1 MFVSDIHGIFL
12 SSSRTVF
19 ALAESF
25 NGQHSRLK
33 GIFQVNRWGKVLVFA
48 LACCW
53 TIAMSGCGAGV
64 SVPLGGSGL
73 LVSPG
78 TINFGNV
85 PVGHEVDSSV
95 SITNSNASS
104 IVVSQVNVS
113 GQPFSLL
120 SNTSKPI
127 SIPAGGTY
135 NLKIGFKPASTVAH
149 SGQITLMH

>member
-1 MFVSDIHGIFL
+1 MFVSDIYGIFW
-12 SSSRTVF
+12 SSRRIVF
-19 ALAESF
+19 ALADSF
-25 NGQHSRLK
+25 NGQYSKLK
-33 GIFQVNRWGKVLVFA
+33 GILRSNRWGKVLLFA
-48 LACCW
+48 LGCL

-64 SVPLGGSGL
+64 SVPLGSSGL

-113 GQPFSLL
+113 GQPFSVL
-120 SNTSKPI
+120 SNTSAPI

-135 NLKIGFKPASTVAH
+135 NLKIGFTPASTVAY
-149 SGQITLMH
+149 SGK